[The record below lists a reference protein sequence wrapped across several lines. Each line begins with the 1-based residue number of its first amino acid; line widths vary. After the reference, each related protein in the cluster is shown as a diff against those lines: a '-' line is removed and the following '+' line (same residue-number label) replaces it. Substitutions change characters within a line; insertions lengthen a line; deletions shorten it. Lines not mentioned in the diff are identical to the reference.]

1 MIIALQVAQLAN
13 DVLIKI
19 PKTIDYD
26 NTDKLIGANKSPLD
40 VVLLQEISRYV
51 LQYIKLY

>member
-1 MIIALQVAQLAN
+1 MIIELQVAQLAN